1 MFGSVKLTKNA
12 DPGKYKYSGHGIGL
26 DLRAEFL
33 LPDVSMG
40 KNAIIF
46 GVNMSSSVH
55 IVNKIKDVILGKG
68 PTQGLDNTMLTA
80 EVFSV
85 DYNIIDASNIN
96 IHKYLMKKHDIN

>member
-1 MFGSVKLTKNA
+1 
-12 DPGKYKYSGHGIGL
+12 
-26 DLRAEFL
+26 
-33 LPDVSMG
+33 MG

-55 IVNKIKDVILGKG
+55 IVNKIKDIILGKG

-85 DYNIIDASNIN
+85 DYIIDASNIN